1 MDKNIYFL
9 SYFIVD
15 IIIICSYGSYRCK
28 NPEYKDLLET
38 PLHIF
43 GLDGWSLS
51 HFVFFLLIAVQFP
64 EKNYLIVAFIF
75 GILWELFEYYYGK
88 HNRDHGQGWLGGHC
102 KKLATDKGKDSNWW
116 YVKFSDIIMNI
127 LGLYCGYHLYKKY
140 PQFKYS

>member
-28 NPEYKDLLET
+28 NPQYKDLLET

-51 HFVFFLLIAVQFP
+51 HFVFFVLIGAQFP
-64 EKNYLIVAFIF
+64 EKNYLIVATIF
-75 GILWELFEYYYGK
+75 GILWELFEHYYGK
-88 HNRDHGQGWLGGHC
+88 HRPGWLGGYGDC
-102 KKLATDKGKDSNWW
+102 KNLQSDKEEDGNWW
-116 YVKFSDIIMNI
+116 YGKWTDIVMNI

-140 PQFKYS
+140 PQLKYS